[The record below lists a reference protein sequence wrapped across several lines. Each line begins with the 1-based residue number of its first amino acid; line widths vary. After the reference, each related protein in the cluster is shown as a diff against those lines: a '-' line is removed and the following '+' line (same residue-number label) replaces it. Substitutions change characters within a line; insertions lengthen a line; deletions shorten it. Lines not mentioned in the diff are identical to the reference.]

1 LSQPRVTRF
10 YVALLLVAV
19 ITGSLMTVLA
29 LSYNSAHGTVIQLVS
44 ASRIRS
50 DSSSFGPT
58 ETLTY
63 VVDVHVWSWG
73 GSLETFVNKP
83 TFSLLVD
90 NYSLPI
96 PEYGNSTGFKT
107 GSYTAYRL
115 IFATA
120 DENAIRAERF
130 IASSTLQVSMVASV
144 TAGIYTEQ
152 RMVSDS
158 TRVTW

>member
-1 LSQPRVTRF
+1 MRVTRF
-10 YVALLLVAV
+10 YVGLLLIAM
-19 ITGSLMTVLA
+19 IAGSSVTVLA
-29 LSYNSAHGTVIQLVS
+29 LSYNSAHGTIIQLVS

-50 DSSSFGPT
+50 DSSSFGPV

-63 VVDVHVWSWG
+63 IVDVHVWSWG
-73 GSLETFVNKP
+73 ASLETFVNRP
-83 TFSLLVD
+83 TFSLIVD

-96 PEYGNSTGFKT
+96 PEYGNSTGFKA
-107 GSYTAYRL
+107 GSYAAYHL
-115 IFATA
+115 TFATA

-130 IASSTLQVSMVASV
+130 IASSTLQVSLVASV

-158 TRVTW
+158 SKVTW